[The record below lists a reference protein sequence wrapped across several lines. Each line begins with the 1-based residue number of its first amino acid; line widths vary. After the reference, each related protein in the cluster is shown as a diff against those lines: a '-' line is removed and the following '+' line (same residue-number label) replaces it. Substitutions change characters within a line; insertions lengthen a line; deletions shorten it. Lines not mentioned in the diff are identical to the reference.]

1 MGGLPQIFNGDR
13 AKADDF
19 IEEVKGYLRL
29 NQDVAGYNSPIK
41 KVAFTLTLIK
51 GSEVAGW
58 TRDIGA
64 WIDTMDP
71 VADNLPEV
79 WDTFLV
85 EFATQFQDSSR
96 KERACIDL
104 ESCRMRYPLID
115 EYISKFEGLARIAGY
130 TQGSAE
136 LTHYF
141 LKGLTKQVLEDV
153 IRGDAPTT
161 YAAIKQKAI
170 SCTRSQQLLASL
182 LNRRIPGGGFQGGAF
197 GQFQRQQQCQP
208 FFRPNNFYNQRGGQ
222 TNSAPRPQYNSSNAP
237 RSYNNI
243 PVPIAVDLDRTR
255 APTWRGRGRGRGFA
269 RGQAAQTSQ
278 PRYIPPGAGQ
288 TNLTHIICYQ
298 CGDTGHYAR
307 NCPTRTSTRATIADL
322 IDFNLLDY
330 QQPVEEDRVARLKA
344 ELGRMSDDEKERLA
358 CELGGTL
365 EEDLSQDFPNV

>member
-1 MGGLPQIFNGDR
+1 MGGLPQVFNGDR
-13 AKADDF
+13 ARADDF

-51 GSEVAGW
+51 GPEVAGW

-96 KERACIDL
+96 EERARIDL
-104 ESCRMRYPLID
+104 ETCRMRYPFID

-130 TQGSAE
+130 TQGSPE
-136 LTHYF
+136 STHYF
-141 LKGLTKQVLEDV
+141 LKGLTRQVLEDV
-153 IRGDAPTT
+153 MRGDAPTT

-197 GQFQRQQQCQP
+197 GQFQRQQQQRQP
-208 FFRPNNFYNQRGGQ
+208 FFRPNNFNQRGGQ
-222 TNSAPRPQYNSSNAP
+222 TNSGP
-237 RSYNNI
+237 
-243 PVPIAVDLDRTR
+243 
-255 APTWRGRGRGRGFA
+255 
-269 RGQAAQTSQ
+269 
-278 PRYIPPGAGQ
+278 
-288 TNLTHIICYQ
+288 
-298 CGDTGHYAR
+298 
-307 NCPTRTSTRATIADL
+307 
-322 IDFNLLDY
+322 
-330 QQPVEEDRVARLKA
+330 
-344 ELGRMSDDEKERLA
+344 
-358 CELGGTL
+358 
-365 EEDLSQDFPNV
+365 

>member
-1 MGGLPQIFNGDR
+1 MGGLPQVFNGDR
-13 AKADDF
+13 ARADDF

-51 GSEVAGW
+51 GPEVAGW
-58 TRDIGA
+58 TCDIGA
-64 WIDTMDP
+64 WIDTMNP

-96 KERACIDL
+96 EERACIDL
-104 ESCRMRYPLID
+104 ENCRMRYPLID
-115 EYISKFEGLARIAGY
+115 EYISKFEGLACIANY

-153 IRGDAPTT
+153 MRGDAPTT

-170 SCTRSQQLLASL
+170 SSTRSQQLLTSL
-182 LNRRIPGGGFQGGAF
+182 LNRRTPGGGFQGGAF
-197 GQFQRQQQCQP
+197 GQFQRQQQQRQP
-208 FFRPNNFYNQRGGQ
+208 FFRPNNFNQRGGQ
-222 TNSAPRPQYNSSNAP
+222 TNFGPRPQYNSSNAP

-243 PVPIAVDLDRTR
+243 PVPIAVDLDRTC
-255 APTWRGRGRGRGFA
+255 APTWRGRGRGRGSA
-269 RGQAAQTSQ
+269 RGQATQTSQ
-278 PRYIPPGAGQ
+278 PRYIPPGAEQ
-288 TNLTHIICYQ
+288 MNLTHIVCYQ

-307 NCPTRTSTRATIADL
+307 NCPTRTSTRATATNL
-322 IDFNLLDY
+322 IDFNPLDY
-330 QQPVEEDRVARLKA
+330 DQPIEEDRVARLKA
-344 ELGRMSDDEKERLA
+344 ELGRMSNDEKERLA
-358 CELGGTL
+358 RELGGTL
-365 EEDLSQDFPNV
+365 EEDSSQDFPNV